1 MKPTEEKTTDA
12 PNPIYRSRWGRFSP
26 AMGWKSF
33 FSEIIIVVLG
43 VMIALAA
50 NEAVE
55 NWNWQIKVRDGEVRL
70 RDDVERVFINA
81 AELYVTAPC
90 VDSQLSDLTDNLMKS
105 GDSLRPMPTYSEKIV
120 GNYVVRY
127 PDRPYSFAV
136 WQSLLADGTV
146 AHISKARQPY
156 YSKINNTILRF
167 QSENSK
173 NQQALGRLAVMAF
186 PISLDPGVRK
196 DLLVEIQEQQS
207 RYQSLSLY
215 ALREMVR
222 IGELNIQPNAEAVDA
237 SLKES
242 GTVQFCKE
250 HGKPLAD
257 WRTYNAP

>member
-1 MKPTEEKTTDA
+1 MKPTEENTTAA
-12 PNPIYRSRWGRFSP
+12 PSPAYRSRWGRFSP

-55 NWNWQIKVRDGEVRL
+55 NWNWHNKVRDGEQRL
-70 RDDVERVFINA
+70 RDDVHRVFINA

-90 VDSQLSDLTDNLMKS
+90 VESQLSDLTDNLMKS
-105 GDSLRPMPTYSEKIV
+105 GDSLTPMPIYSEKII
-120 GNYVVRY
+120 GSYVVRY

-173 NQQALGRLAVMAF
+173 SQQALGRLGVMAF
-186 PISLDPGVRK
+186 PIALDAGVRK
-196 DLLVEIQEQQS
+196 DLLVEIEEQRL
-207 RYQSLSLY
+207 RYLSLRVY

-222 IGELNIQPNAEAVDA
+222 IREISLQPKSEAVDA

-257 WRTYNAP
+257 WRTYTAR

>member
-1 MKPTEEKTTDA
+1 MSTQESNDTDA
-12 PNPIYRSRWGRFSP
+12 AKTNYRSRWGRFSP
-26 AMGWKSF
+26 AMGWKAF
-33 FSEIIIVVLG
+33 WSEIVIVVLG
-43 VMIALAA
+43 VLIALAA
-50 NEAVE
+50 NEAVQS
-55 NWNWQIKVRDGEVRL
+55 WNWQNKVRDGEVRL
-70 RDDVERVFINA
+70 RGDVEKVFINA

-90 VDSQLSDLTDNLMKS
+90 VDSQLSDLTDKLMKS
-105 GDSLRPMPTYSEKIV
+105 GDILTPMPTYSEKIV

-146 AHISKARQPY
+146 AHISQARQTS
-156 YSKINNTILRF
+156 YSKINNTVVRF

-173 NQQALGRLAVMAF
+173 NQQALGRLSVMAF
-186 PISLDPGVRK
+186 PLSLDPGVRK

-257 WRTYNAP
+257 WRTYTAR